1 MEWRKQHAELLG
13 ENMDSYLLLGL
24 VMALLSVWK
33 TYSGP
38 ALAGFVGFSY
48 PEMLLFNVVPA
59 LMAGYFGWFIGRYS
73 FYLYARKNFQPYRP
87 KLRRFVTAWKRY
99 GNKTMATLAPVLV
112 GIPLYTLVAR
122 RLRQSHVTTFIL
134 LSLSILCWSGLSY
147 SLVNALNLSTHLN
160 LQGLLSQ
167 IGL

>member
-1 MEWRKQHAELLG
+1 
-13 ENMDSYLLLGL
+13 MDSYLLLGL
-24 VMALLSVWK
+24 AMALLSIWK

-48 PEMLLFNVVPA
+48 PEMLLFNVLPA
-59 LMAGYFGWFIGRYS
+59 LMAGCFGWFIGRYS
-73 FYLYARKNFQPYRP
+73 FYLYARKNFHPHRP
-87 KLRRFVTAWKRY
+87 KLRRFVAAWKRY

-122 RLRQSHVTTFIL
+122 RLRQDRVTTFIL
-134 LSLSILCWSGLSY
+134 LSSSILCWSGLSY
-147 SLVNALNLSTHLN
+147 SLVNALDLSTHFN
-160 LQGLLSQ
+160 LQGLLTQ